1 MSPAGRSEGAVGMRG
16 YLPGPVAFSVMAVP
30 VLRFV
35 NETFREPVTRLVIDP
50 SEALS
55 SFSYPLLTRANPKL

>member
-1 MSPAGRSEGAVGMRG
+1 
-16 YLPGPVAFSVMAVP
+16 